1 MGVGVKQDVA
11 TASARAVDAGD
22 VTDALNLALPVSCHA
37 KLNPQRL
44 AIAVEGAEYTYA
56 QLGATAGRIA
66 AWIALRTD
74 AAAGSRRRG
83 PRVGILAYRTF
94 ETYAGILGA
103 AWAGGTYVPLN
114 PKQPAA
120 RLESILRRAGLD
132 AVIVDKKGAAVL
144 QDLGPALPA
153 AVLVANDV
161 PADTVMPNGATP
173 WSELEKLQ
181 PLVSPRPVAP
191 DHAAYI
197 MFTSGTT
204 GVPKG
209 VVVTAQNVAHFLA
222 VSRALYHIT
231 PDDRLGQ
238 FCETA
243 FDVSVFEMF
252 AAWDAAASLHIVPDT
267 VLMAPGG
274 FIKNANLTIWTSVPS
289 VIMTM
294 NRLHQLTPNAFPNLR
309 AAYFIGEAL
318 PAASARAWQVA
329 APNCVIDN
337 EYGPTEATVA
347 CIVHRI
353 VGEPLETKG
362 RGTVAI
368 GDPYPGMHAGIIAD
382 DGKTFLGAGE
392 IGELAL
398 SGAQLAAGYLDD
410 PEQTGRRFPTLT
422 HPTLGAGRW
431 YLTGDFA
438 YFDEN
443 GVFHCLGRIDN
454 QVKIMGHRVELE
466 DLEAH
471 LRTICKTDAVAAV
484 AWPIKD
490 GHATG
495 IVAFVCGGGLAPA
508 AARDE
513 LRGRIPAYMV
523 PSKVVARETLPL
535 NANGKVDRKALR
547 AMLEEKTA

>member
-1 MGVGVKQDVA
+1 MGVGVKQDLA
-11 TASARAVDAGD
+11 TASSRASDAAQ
-22 VTDALNLALPVSCHA
+22 VTDALNLALPVFCHS
-37 KLNPQRL
+37 KLNAKRL
-44 AIAVEGAEYTYA
+44 ALVVDGAEYSYA
-56 QLGATAGRIA
+56 QLGDAAGRIA
-66 AWIALRTD
+66 AWIATRTE
-74 AAAGSRRRG
+74 AAAGVRGRG

-144 QDLGPALPA
+144 KDLAGALPP
-153 AVLVANDV
+153 AVLVANDI
-161 PADTVMPNGATP
+161 PADSVPPGGVTRWTD
-173 WSELEKLQ
+173 LEQLA
-181 PLVSPRPVAP
+181 PLVSPRPVSP

-209 VVVTAQNVAHFLA
+209 VAVTAQNVAHFLA
-222 VSRALYHIT
+222 VSRSLYHIT
-231 PDDRLGQ
+231 PEDRLGQ

-294 NRLHQLTPNAFPNLR
+294 NRLHQLTPNAFPKLR

-368 GDPYPGMHAGIIAD
+368 GDPYPGMHAGIIGD
-382 DGKTFLGAGE
+382 DGKTFMGAGE

-422 HPTLGAGRW
+422 HPTLGTGRW

-471 LRTICKTDAVAAV
+471 LRAICKTDAVAAV

-495 IVAFVCGGGLAPA
+495 IVAFVCGAGIAPA
-508 AARDE
+508 AAREE
-513 LRGRIPAYMV
+513 LRSRIPAYMV
-523 PSKVVARETLPL
+523 PAKVVARETLPL

>member
-1 MGVGVKQDVA
+1 
-11 TASARAVDAGD
+11 
-22 VTDALNLALPVSCHA
+22 
-37 KLNPQRL
+37 
-44 AIAVEGAEYTYA
+44 
-56 QLGATAGRIA
+56 
-66 AWIALRTD
+66 
-74 AAAGSRRRG
+74 
-83 PRVGILAYRTF
+83 
-94 ETYAGILGA
+94 
-103 AWAGGTYVPLN
+103 
-114 PKQPAA
+114 
-120 RLESILRRAGLD
+120 
-132 AVIVDKKGAAVL
+132 
-144 QDLGPALPA
+144 
-153 AVLVANDV
+153 
-161 PADTVMPNGATP
+161 
-173 WSELEKLQ
+173 
-181 PLVSPRPVAP
+181 
-191 DHAAYI
+191 

-222 VSRALYHIT
+222 VSRSLYHIT
-231 PDDRLGQ
+231 PNDRLGQ

-252 AAWDAAASLHIVPDT
+252 SAWDAAASLHIVPDT

-274 FIKNANLTIWTSVPS
+274 FIKSANLTIWTSVPS

-309 AAYFIGEAL
+309 AAYFIGEGL
-318 PAASARAWQVA
+318 PSASARAWQVA

-353 VGEPLETKG
+353 VGEPIETQG

-368 GDPYPGMHAGIIAD
+368 GDPYPGMHAGIVAD

-422 HPTLGAGRW
+422 HPQLGAGRW

-438 YFDEN
+438 YFDEK
-443 GVFHCLGRIDN
+443 GIFHCLGRIDN

-513 LRGRIPAYMV
+513 LRARIPAYMV
-523 PSKVVARETLPL
+523 PAKVVARETLPL